1 MLRREAACIYFAR
14 TGYVRASAPVVIT
27 HTHTHTHYIYM
38 HIYIHA
44 YILLQSVPVVITP
57 CSLCICMFIVRCSRE
72 PRSSYSTG
80 FLLNSTHRF
89 PLQLDAQAPMRT
101 LITHTHT
108 DARRQTRAHM
118 LQGKTHVHTQDVQS
132 TGIQEDERIRFF
144 FYALTS
150 ATIVHLRGC
159 VHVCKC
165 VCVSGCMRCWVF
177 LGIT

>member
-1 MLRREAACIYFAR
+1 
-14 TGYVRASAPVVIT
+14 
-27 HTHTHTHYIYM
+27 M